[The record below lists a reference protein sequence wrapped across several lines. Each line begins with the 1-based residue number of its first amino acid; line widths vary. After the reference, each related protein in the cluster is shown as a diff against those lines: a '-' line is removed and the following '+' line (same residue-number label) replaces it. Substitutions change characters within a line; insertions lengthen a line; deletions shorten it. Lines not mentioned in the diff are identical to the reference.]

1 MNKKYVVRAEEPV
14 LVAHFQGVRL
24 WSAWSL
30 QIVETFRSECFIA
43 IHPLVDMPSLHFYQS
58 AGL

>member
-1 MNKKYVVRAEEPV
+1 MNKRYVVRAEEPV

-24 WSAWSL
+24 WSTWSL

-43 IHPLVDMPSLHFYQS
+43 IHPLVNMPPFHLYYASGF
-58 AGL
+58 